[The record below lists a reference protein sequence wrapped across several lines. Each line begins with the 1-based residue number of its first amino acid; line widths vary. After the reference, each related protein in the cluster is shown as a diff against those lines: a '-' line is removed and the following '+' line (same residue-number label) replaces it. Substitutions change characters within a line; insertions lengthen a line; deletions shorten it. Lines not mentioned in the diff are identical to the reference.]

1 MADKAVPLASPT
13 NLKEVMSDVKLPTP
27 PASDPPTPTG
37 ASVIAAPIK
46 ILNPDAATMVL
57 VVAEKPKRARSTI
70 RRTWV
75 VPPPKFRS
83 HSRVSDYRALREE
96 FSRP

>member
-1 MADKAVPLASPT
+1 MADKPVPLASPT
-13 NLKEVMSDVKLPTP
+13 NLKEVMSDVQIPTH

-37 ASVIAAPIK
+37 ASILAAPIK

-83 HSRVSDYRALREE
+83 HSRVSDYRDLREE